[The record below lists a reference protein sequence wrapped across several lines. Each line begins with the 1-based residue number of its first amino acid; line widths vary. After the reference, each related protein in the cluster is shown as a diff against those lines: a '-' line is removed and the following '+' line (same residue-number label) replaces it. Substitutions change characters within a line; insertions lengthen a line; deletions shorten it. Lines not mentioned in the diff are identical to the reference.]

1 MKNKT
6 KKGQLPPCKY
16 PNAQFSFNSGRKEFN
31 VWPNTPPTPSGRK
44 IDWYCQREPWKV
56 SYVEKIYGEQEQRR

>member
-16 PNAQFSFNSGRKEFN
+16 PNAQFSPNSGRKEFN
-31 VWPNTPPTPSGRK
+31 MWPNAPPTPSGRK
-44 IDWYCQREPWKV
+44 IDWYWRLDKIIDTITNED
-56 SYVEKIYGEQEQRR
+56 SVEIFKE